1 MLILWLGNRSV
12 AITFKRASS
21 LLGGRPMR
29 VGIAIMM
36 GVNGI
41 SGDAAIDQA
50 KEDFSHISCQAIR

>member
-21 LLGGRPMR
+21 LLEGRLMR
-29 VGIAIMM
+29 SGIAIMM

-41 SGDAAIDQA
+41 SGDAAMD
-50 KEDFSHISCQAIR
+50 

>member
-21 LLGGRPMR
+21 LLEGRLMR
-29 VGIAIMM
+29 AGMAIMM

-41 SGDAAIDQA
+41 SGDAAMD
-50 KEDFSHISCQAIR
+50 